1 MLSLNTPKLVL
12 EMCINLLDL
21 TPVQKENNP
30 IVKNYTCI
38 LNPNDFSYGI
48 PVM

>member
-1 MLSLNTPKLVL
+1 
-12 EMCINLLDL
+12 MCINLLAL

-38 LNPNDFSYGI
+38 FNTNEFSYGKY
-48 PVM
+48 VKF

>member
-1 MLSLNTPKLVL
+1 
-12 EMCINLLDL
+12 MCINLLDL

-38 LNPNDFSYGI
+38 FNKMNSHMEFQ
-48 PVM
+48 

>member
-1 MLSLNTPKLVL
+1 
-12 EMCINLLDL
+12 MCINLLAL
-21 TPVQKENNP
+21 TPVQKENNS

-38 LNPNDFSYGI
+38 FKTNEFSYGI